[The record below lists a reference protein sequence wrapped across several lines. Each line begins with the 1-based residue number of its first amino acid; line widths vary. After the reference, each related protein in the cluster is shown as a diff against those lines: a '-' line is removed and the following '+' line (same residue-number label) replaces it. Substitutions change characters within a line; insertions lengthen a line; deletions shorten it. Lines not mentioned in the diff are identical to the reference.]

1 MFSKL
6 AGGLAERIDPSISVQ
21 AAGDSVEGTGRKEQ
35 KSFEQTISEPKLFFE
50 KRKGLSVPMPEF
62 PTKDALSETINFLKM
77 HKLYYPFVL
86 AASTIILFFLYRPAF
101 LVVSFIALGI
111 ASRIHQR
118 FLRGISIGFE
128 TIIFGMAITGM
139 LYGPW
144 PAVLIGLIALPISVV
159 YTEEDFKWMPVALG
173 GMILTGF
180 LAGTLPAMSILMLGM
195 VLTLVYDVTTCA
207 VYLFVFRSR
216 IFTTLLFAV
225 SHLTFNYFIFSRF
238 GETVLSMLA

>member
-1 MFSKL
+1 
-6 AGGLAERIDPSISVQ
+6 
-21 AAGDSVEGTGRKEQ
+21 
-35 KSFEQTISEPKLFFE
+35 
-50 KRKGLSVPMPEF
+50 RKGLSVSMPEF

-111 ASRIHQR
+111 VSRIHQR

-128 TIIFGMAITGM
+128 TIIFGMAVTGM

-159 YTEEDFKWMPVALG
+159 YTEEDVKWMPVALG

-180 LAGTLPAMSILMLGM
+180 LAGTLPAMNILMLGM

-216 IFTTLLFAV
+216 IFTTMLFAA
-225 SHLTFNYFIFSRF
+225 SHLTFNYLLFSRF
-238 GETVLSMLA
+238 GETVLSMLV

>member
-21 AAGDSVEGTGRKEQ
+21 AAGDSVEEAGRKEQ
-35 KSFEQTISEPKLFFE
+35 KSFERNVSEPKTFFE
-50 KRKGLSVPMPEF
+50 KRKGLSVLLPDIATRDSVAESI
-62 PTKDALSETINFLKM
+62 AFLKM

-111 ASRIHQR
+111 VSRIHQR

-128 TIIFGMAITGM
+128 TIIFGMAVTGM

-159 YTEEDFKWMPVALG
+159 YTEEDVKWMPVALG

-180 LAGTLPAMSILMLGM
+180 LAGTLPITNLLALGM

-225 SHLTFNYFIFSRF
+225 SHLTFNYLLFSRF